1 VVLEPLRL
9 FQALQLLMLAVAVVV
24 EQALFPEVLVV
35 EETVVLVLRL
45 IMGLLAMLIQVEE
58 VAGMVAP

>member
-1 VVLEPLRL
+1 
-9 FQALQLLMLAVAVVV
+9 MLAVAVVV

-45 IMGLLAMLIQVEE
+45 IMGLLAMLIQVAE
-58 VAGMVAP
+58 VAEMVVT